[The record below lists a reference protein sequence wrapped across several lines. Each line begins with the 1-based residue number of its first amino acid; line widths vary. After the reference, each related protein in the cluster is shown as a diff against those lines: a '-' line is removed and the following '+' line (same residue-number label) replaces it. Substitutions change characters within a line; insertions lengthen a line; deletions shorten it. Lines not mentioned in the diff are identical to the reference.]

1 MGREESSFQILD
13 EWIDRVKPVDPD
25 LKALLLGADY
35 YFNVSIGP
43 LPDGANVS
51 EYLETGLKW
60 PADPEAR

>member
-1 MGREESSFQILD
+1 MTSSSLQGQHTGTA
-13 EWIDRVKPVDPD
+13 D
-25 LKALLLGADY
+25 LKVLLLGADY

-60 PADPEAR
+60 PADPDAR